1 MSGNNQGLRVVAC
14 PDKFRG
20 TASAD
25 DVAAAIAD
33 GCTAGARASRSTA
46 DVVCLPM
53 ADGGEGTLDSLGGPN
68 RTSLV
73 IGPLRERVEAQWR
86 LRGDLAIV
94 EMARASGLTLA
105 GGAARNDPLA
115 ATTAGTGDLIAE
127 AVASGAR
134 RVIVGVGGSATT
146 DGGLGALDAM
156 APLARLAGVSV
167 QVACDVRTRF
177 CDAARIFGPQK
188 GASSPQIELLTR
200 RLDRLVDLYR
210 ERYGVDVSEMPRA
223 GAAGGLAG
231 GLAAGLRAELA
242 EGFDV
247 VASEVGLEEA
257 IAEAD
262 LVITGEGR
270 LDAGSFD
277 GKVVGGVAR
286 LAAEAG
292 VRLAVIVGARDRN
305 IELAE
310 HGCADAQLVV
320 LSERY
325 GMERSTS
332 DTLSAV
338 RDAAA
343 ALATDH
349 AREVGG

>member
-1 MSGNNQGLRVVAC
+1 MRVVAC

-20 TASAD
+20 TASAAE
-25 DVAAAIAD
+25 VAAAIEA
-33 GCTAGARASRSTA
+33 GVRRRAGAAA
-46 DVVCLPM
+46 EVMCLPA
-53 ADGGEGTLDSLGGPN
+53 ADGGEGTLEALGGPN

-73 IGPLRERVEAQWR
+73 TGPLRERVEAAWR
-86 LRGDLAIV
+86 LDGEVAIV
-94 EMARASGLTLA
+94 EMARASGLLLA
-105 GGAARNDPLA
+105 GGAEGNDPLA
-115 ATTAGTGDLIAE
+115 ATTAGTGELIAE

-167 QVACDVRTRF
+167 EVACDVRTRF

-188 GASSPQIELLTR
+188 GASEPQIKLLTR
-200 RLDRLVDLYR
+200 RLERLVDLYS
-210 ERYGVDVSEMPRA
+210 ERYGVDVSEMARA

-242 EGFDV
+242 EGFEV
-247 VASEVGLEEA
+247 VATEVGLVEA
-257 IAEAD
+257 IEEAD

-277 GKVVGGVAR
+277 GKVVGGVLA

-292 VRLAVIVGARDRN
+292 VPVGVIAGAREPGID
-305 IELAE
+305 LAARSAS
-310 HGCADAQLVV
+310 GDQASVSDLVV
-320 LSERY
+320 LSEFF
-325 GMERSTS
+325 GTERSMS

-343 ALATDH
+343 RLAVGLCPSGG
-349 AREVGG
+349 VGG

>member
-1 MSGNNQGLRVVAC
+1 MRVVAC

-20 TASAD
+20 TASAAQ
-25 DVAAAIAD
+25 VAAAIEAGVRRHAGD
-33 GCTAGARASRSTA
+33 TAQVT
-46 DVVCLPM
+46 CLPA
-53 ADGGEGTLDSLGGPN
+53 ADGGEGTLEALGGPN

-73 IGPLRERVEAQWR
+73 TGPLRARIEAEWR
-86 LRGDLAIV
+86 LERDTAII
-94 EMARASGLTLA
+94 EMARASGLLLA
-105 GGAARNDPLA
+105 GGAEGNDPLA
-115 ATTAGTGDLIAE
+115 ATTAGTGELIAE

-167 QVACDVRTRF
+167 VVACDVRTRF
-177 CDAARIFGPQK
+177 CDAAHVFGPQK
-188 GASSPQIELLTR
+188 GASAPQIKLLTR
-200 RLDRLVDLYR
+200 RLERLVDLYC
-210 ERYGVDVSEMPRA
+210 ERYGIDVSEMARA

-231 GLAAGLRAELA
+231 GLAAGLHAELA

-247 VASEVGLEEA
+247 VATEVGLAEA
-257 IAEAD
+257 IEGAD

-277 GKVVGGVAR
+277 GKVVGGVLAMAADAR
-286 LAAEAG
+286 VAAG
-292 VRLAVIVGARDRN
+292 VIVGARDPDIDLEAAARPSDQMP
-305 IELAE
+305 AT
-310 HGCADAQLVV
+310 DLVV

-325 GMERSTS
+325 GSERSMS

-338 RDAAA
+338 SDAAA
-343 ALATDH
+343 ALAAGFAAGDG
-349 AREVGG
+349 VGG

>member
-1 MSGNNQGLRVVAC
+1 MRVVAC

-20 TASAD
+20 TASAAE
-25 DVAAAIAD
+25 VAAAIE
-33 GCTAGARASRSTA
+33 AGIRRHVGDAA
-46 DVVCLPM
+46 DVTCLPA
-53 ADGGEGTLDSLGGPN
+53 ADGGEGTLEALGGPN

-73 IGPLRERVEAQWR
+73 TGPLRERIEAAWR
-86 LRGDLAIV
+86 LQGDTAII
-94 EMARASGLTLA
+94 EMARASGLMLA
-105 GGAARNDPLA
+105 GGAEGNDPLA
-115 ATTAGTGDLIAE
+115 ATTAGTGELIAE

-167 QVACDVRTRF
+167 MVACDVRTRF

-188 GASSPQIELLTR
+188 GATPPQIKLLTR
-200 RLDRLVDLYR
+200 RLERLVGLYS
-210 ERYGVDVSEMPRA
+210 ERYGVDVSEMARA

-247 VASEVGLEEA
+247 VATEIGLAEA
-257 IAEAD
+257 IEGAD
-262 LVITGEGR
+262 VVITGEGR

-277 GKVVGGVAR
+277 GKVTGGVLAM
-286 LAAEAG
+286 AAEARVPAGVIAG
-292 VRLAVIVGARDRN
+292 VREPGIDLAAAAGHGDRTP
-305 IELAE
+305 
-310 HGCADAQLVV
+310 GTDLVV

-325 GMERSTS
+325 GPERSMS

-338 RDAAA
+338 SDAVG
-343 ALATDH
+343 
-349 AREVGG
+349 EVVANLVPGVDG

>member
-1 MSGNNQGLRVVAC
+1 MRVVVC

-20 TASAD
+20 TASAAE
-25 DVAAAIAD
+25 VAAAIE
-33 GCTAGARASRSTA
+33 AGVRRHVGAHAHVA
-46 DVVCLPM
+46 CLPA
-53 ADGGEGTLDSLGGPN
+53 ADGGEGTLEALGGPN

-73 IGPLRERVEAQWR
+73 TGPLRALVEAEWR
-86 LRGDLAIV
+86 LIGDTAIV
-94 EMARASGLTLA
+94 EMARASGLLLA
-105 GGAARNDPLA
+105 GGAEGNDPLA
-115 ATTAGTGDLIAE
+115 ATTAGTGELIAE

-156 APLARLAGVSV
+156 SPLARLAGVSV
-167 QVACDVRTRF
+167 VVACDVRTRF

-188 GASSPQIELLTR
+188 GASPPKIELLTR
-200 RLDRLVDLYR
+200 RLERLVDLYH
-210 ERYGVDVSEMPRA
+210 ERYGIDVSEMPCA

-242 EGFDV
+242 PGFEV
-247 VASEVGLEEA
+247 VATEVGLLEA
-257 IAEAD
+257 IEGAD

-277 GKVVGGVAR
+277 GKVVGGV
-286 LAAEAG
+286 LEMAAEAG
-292 VRLAVIVGARDRN
+292 VPVGVVVGAREPGTDP
-305 IELAE
+305 
-310 HGCADAQLVV
+310 ADWRPPTGESPLTHLVV
-320 LSERY
+320 LTERY
-325 GMERSTS
+325 GAERSMG

-343 ALATDH
+343 DLA
-349 AREVGG
+349 ANLVS